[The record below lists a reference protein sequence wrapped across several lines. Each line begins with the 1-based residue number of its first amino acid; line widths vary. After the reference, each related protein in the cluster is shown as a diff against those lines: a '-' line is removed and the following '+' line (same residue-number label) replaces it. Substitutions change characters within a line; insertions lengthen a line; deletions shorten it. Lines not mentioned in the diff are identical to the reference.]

1 MALNIT
7 NSLRQNQSGRISL
20 SQKLCLLAVGISC
33 LSFAASAHAFE
44 TKARNAILMDYET
57 GAYLFTKN
65 HQEMIAPASMSKL
78 MTVYVLLSK
87 LKDGE
92 ISLDD
97 KFTVSENAW
106 RKGGAASG
114 GSTMFLKIGQEV
126 RVEDLL
132 KGILIQSGNDACIVV
147 AENLAGSE
155 AEFAAMMNETAEK
168 IGLHNA
174 HFENATG
181 LPHPEHKISVEDL
194 ALLAR
199 RIISEF
205 PEFYHLFSTKEFTFN
220 GIRQGNRNPL
230 LYSLKGAD
238 GLKTGHTSEAGFCLT
253 GSAVRN
259 NRRLIEVMAGLE
271 SNKQR
276 SEETESLMTWGFA
289 NFDNYKFFN
298 ENQIMAEVPVWY
310 GTVKTVD
317 AVVPEKVVRTI
328 KKSGKS
334 KYGTKIIY
342 DQPLK
347 APVLKGDKIGEL
359 FITYEDETVD
369 KIPLVAKDNV
379 AKIGPFSRFLANLKY
394 FVFGTGE

>member
-1 MALNIT
+1 MSFRT
-7 NSLRQNQSGRISL
+7 
-20 SQKLCLLAVGISC
+20 LCILAMGVSV
-33 LSFAASAHAFE
+33 LAMSKTANAFE
-44 TKARNAILMDYET
+44 TKAKNAILMDYET

-65 HQEMIAPASMSKL
+65 HQDMIAPASMSKL

-87 LKDGE
+87 IKDGE
-92 ISLDD
+92 VSLDD
-97 KFTVSENAW
+97 KYTVSENAW

-155 AEFAAMMNETAEK
+155 EEFASMMNETAEK
-168 IGLHNA
+168 LGLENA
-174 HFENATG
+174 HFVNATG

-194 ALLAR
+194 AILAR
-199 RIISEF
+199 HIIKEF
-205 PEFYHLFSTKEFTFN
+205 PEFYHLFSEKEFTFN

-253 GSAVRN
+253 GTAVRN
-259 NRRLIEVMAGLE
+259 DRRLIEVMTGLE

-289 NFDNYKFFN
+289 NFDNYKFFTK
-298 ENQIMAEVPVWY
+298 NQIMAEVPVWY
-310 GTVKTVD
+310 GTSKSVA
-317 AVVPEKVVRTI
+317 AVVPEEVIKTI

-334 KYGTKIIY
+334 KYGAKMIY
-342 DQPLK
+342 DEPLK
-347 APVLKGDKIGEL
+347 APILQGDKIGEL
-359 FITYEDETVD
+359 FITYNDEIVD

-379 AKIGPFSRFLANLKY
+379 AKIGPFSRFLENLKY
-394 FVFGTGE
+394 FVFGAK